1 MQQPAATTDT
11 AVSRATVEDPHEFLN
26 RELTWLTFNQR
37 VLYEAM
43 DERTPLLER
52 VFFMGIFTS
61 NLDEF
66 FMKRVGGL
74 RRQVL
79 AKVVSLSVDGLTPQ
93 QQLTAIRASVE
104 PMLAEQARSFK
115 QEIKPALA
123 EHGVHLLSWKHLTDA
138 EREFA
143 NRHFRENVFP
153 VLTPMAVDPGHPF
166 PFLSNL
172 SLSLGVKLSYP
183 GSDELVFARVKVP
196 EMFDRWVR
204 LEGEK
209 EDDLS
214 AGTFRF
220 VSLVDVIT
228 QNMDVLF
235 PGMDVHSVTPF
246 RVTRNADVE
255 RDEEDAEDLLE
266 LIEQELRERRF
277 ARIVRLEHHANADQ
291 WTLDFVMRELELS
304 ESDVYQMPGLLD
316 YTDLKPITKLELPQL
331 KYKPWTPI
339 TPPRLADKEIDIFNV
354 ISSKD
359 LLVHHP
365 YENFSES
372 VERLISRA
380 AADRNVLAIKLTLYR
395 IGESRSLMNSLTRA
409 AESGK
414 QVVCLVELK
423 ARFDEQR
430 NIYWAQELER
440 AGVHV
445 FYGLVGLKTH
455 TKLAMVVRQEA
466 AGLKT
471 YVHVG
476 TGNYNV
482 TTARLYTDLGLLTC
496 KPHITGEVVELFHY
510 LTGRSLKG
518 NYEHLLVAP
527 VNMRQ
532 RFMELIEQEVAHHKA
547 GRPAQ
552 IIAKMNSLED
562 RKIIRAL
569 YGASQ
574 AGLPIKLIVRGFCCL
589 RPGVAGLS
597 ENIQVT
603 SIIGRFLEHSRIYHF
618 RDGQDDPVDGKF
630 YIGSADWMYRN
641 LAHRVELIAPIE
653 DAAGRQKLLNVIH
666 VCLADHRQAWDMHHD
681 GTYTQRQP
689 ANAQEELG
697 THQVLMNQALAAAA
711 ATDDEQIAE
720 LEDLE
725 S

>member
-1 MQQPAATTDT
+1 MQQPATTTDT
-11 AVSRATVEDPHEFLN
+11 LTSKAVAEDPHEFLN

-52 VFFMGIFTS
+52 VFFLGIFTS

-138 EREFA
+138 ERDFA

-204 LEGEK
+204 LESGN
-209 EDDLS
+209 DDELS
-214 AGTFRF
+214 SGTFRF

-235 PGMDVHSVTPF
+235 PGMEVHSVTPF

-277 ARIVRLEHHANADQ
+277 ARIVRLEHHADADQ

-339 TPPRLADKEIDIFNV
+339 TPPRLVDKEIDIFNV

-372 VERLISRA
+372 VERLINRA

-409 AESGK
+409 AEAGK

-466 AGLKT
+466 GGLKT

-532 RFMELIEQEVAHHKA
+532 RFMELIEREVAHHQA
-547 GRPAQ
+547 GRPAG
-552 IIAKMNSLED
+552 IVAKMNSLED

-569 YGASQ
+569 YAASQ
-574 AGLPIKLIVRGFCCL
+574 AGIPIKLIVRGFCCL

-597 ENIQVT
+597 DNIQVI

-641 LAHRVELIAPIE
+641 LAHRVELVAPIE
-653 DAAGRQKLLNVIH
+653 DRTGRQKLHEVLR
-666 VCLADHRQAWDMHHD
+666 VCLDDHRQAWDMHHD

-689 ANAQEELG
+689 ADAEQELG
-697 THQVLMNQALAAAA
+697 THQTLMNQALAAAA
-711 ATDDEQIAE
+711 ATDDEPIAE